1 MELSSSPTGL
11 ARETLDVRDSDS
23 AAVLAGV
30 AASPVRI
37 VEADGAFK
45 AVISCESLEWSVFD
59 EPGGLDFAI
68 FEDVLDYAV
77 AGKRNIRREY
87 AKAKIMSCETTSPH
101 LPIAHG

>member
-1 MELSSSPTGL
+1 MSSSPTGS
-11 ARETLDVRDSDS
+11 ARETLGVRDSDS

-37 VEADGAFK
+37 FEADGAFK
-45 AVISCESLEWSVFD
+45 AVVSCESLEWSVFD

-68 FEDVLDYAV
+68 FEDFLDYAV
-77 AGKRNIRREY
+77 AGKRNIRLEY
-87 AKAKIMSCETTSPH
+87 AKAKIFSCDSSGPH